1 MGMPQNKGV
10 MMQVDPASMAMQ
22 LVAIER
28 QNMDKLLKKQMD
40 SIKGQQSAISTLT
53 TKLSTFQTMLKDLNK
68 ASNLQAQKATM
79 SQEGLMTVTSN
90 GKASSGQYN
99 FFVEQLAQSHQV
111 GLSLN
116 SETTPLPTDGV
127 FSLTVKGK
135 SVDIDLASLPAG
147 ATVKD
152 LVSHINNAKDNP
164 GVKATLVRTDGKV
177 NMVLTSKDSGEE
189 NAITVNYSGDASSS
203 LGVAVANKTE
213 ITKAQDARL
222 QMGGNNPLTI
232 TSASNKIENVV
243 DGLTLQLTKAQ
254 KSGDAP
260 LQVTVEQDK
269 EAVTGSLKKF
279 VDSYNELVDELAKM
293 TSSDPKAPGAL
304 SSDSGVRSLKS
315 ALANSVRDL
324 PNGLSLSSLG
334 IKTDKTGKLS
344 FSETD
349 FNKALEKDPEL
360 LGKALMGDDGLL
372 KRMSNSLDP
381 YTKRDGALKG
391 RKSGLEAS
399 EKRVN
404 ERMEALDR
412 RMNSAYKRYLNQFT
426 TMNQMMQTM
435 GAL

>member
-1 MGMPQNKGV
+1 

-111 GLSLN
+111 GLSLD
-116 SETTPLPTDGV
+116 SETAPLPADGI

-135 SVDIDLASLPAG
+135 TLDIDLATLPAG
-147 ATVKD
+147 STVKD

-203 LGVAVANKTE
+203 LGTAIANKSE
-213 ITKAQDARL
+213 ITKAQNAKL

-279 VDSYNELVDELAKM
+279 TDSYNELIDELAKM
-293 TSSDPKAPGAL
+293 MSSDPKAPGAL

-360 LGKALMGDDGLL
+360 LGKALMGDDGML

>member
-1 MGMPQNKGV
+1 
-10 MMQVDPASMAMQ
+10 MMQIDPASMAMQ

-53 TKLSTFQTMLKDLNK
+53 TKLSSFQTMLKDLNK

-79 SQEGLMTVTSN
+79 SQEGFMTVTSN

-99 FFVEQLAQSHQV
+99 FFVKQLAQSHQV
-111 GLSLN
+111 GLSLD
-116 SETTPLPTDGV
+116 SETAPLPADGV

-177 NMVLTSKDSGEE
+177 NMVLTSKESGKE
-189 NAITVNYSGDASSS
+189 NAITVNYSGDLNSS
-203 LGVAVANKTE
+203 LGIAVTNKSE
-213 ITKAQDARL
+213 ITKAQDAEL

-315 ALANSVRDL
+315 MLANSVRDL

-344 FSETD
+344 FNETD

-372 KRMSNSLDP
+372 KRMSDSLDP

-435 GAL
+435 GNL

>member
-1 MGMPQNKGV
+1 
-10 MMQVDPASMAMQ
+10 MQVDPASMAMQ

-79 SQEGLMTVTSN
+79 SQEGFMTVTSN

-111 GLSLN
+111 GLSLD
-116 SETTPLPTDGV
+116 SETVPLPADGI

-135 SVDIDLASLPAG
+135 TLDIDLATLPAG
-147 ATVKD
+147 STVKD

-203 LGVAVANKTE
+203 LGTAIANKSE
-213 ITKAQDARL
+213 ITKAQNARL

-243 DGLTLQLTKAQ
+243 DGLTLQLTKSQ

-279 VDSYNELVDELAKM
+279 TDSYNELIDELAKM
-293 TSSDPKAPGAL
+293 MSSDPKAPGAL

-315 ALANSVRDL
+315 VLSNSVREL

-344 FSETD
+344 FNETD

-372 KRMSNSLDP
+372 KRMSTSLDP

>member
-1 MGMPQNKGV
+1 
-10 MMQVDPASMAMQ
+10 MQIDPAATAMQ

-28 QNMDKLLKKQMD
+28 KNMDALLKKQMD
-40 SIKGQQSAISTLT
+40 GIKGQQSALSTLN

-79 SQEGLMTVTSN
+79 SQDGVMTVTSN

-111 GLSLN
+111 GLSLD
-116 SETTPLPTDGV
+116 SETAPLPADGV

-135 SVDIDLASLPAG
+135 TIDIDLATLPAG
-147 ATVKD
+147 STVKD
-152 LVSHINNAKDNP
+152 LVSKINDAKDNP

-177 NMVLTSKDSGEE
+177 NMVLTSKDSGLE
-189 NAITVNYSGDASSS
+189 NAISVNYSGDATNS
-203 LGVAVANKTE
+203 LGAAISGKTD

-222 QMGGNNPLTI
+222 RMGGDNPLTI

-260 LQVTVEQDK
+260 LLVNIEQDK

-315 ALANSVRDL
+315 VLSNSVRDL

-334 IKTDKTGKLS
+334 IKTDKAGKLS

-349 FNKALEKDPEL
+349 FNKALDKDPEL
-360 LGKALMGDDGLL
+360 LGKALLGDDGLL
-372 KRMSNSLDP
+372 KRMSDSLDP

-391 RKSGLEAS
+391 RKTGLEAS
-399 EKRVN
+399 EKRVK
-404 ERMEALDR
+404 ERMDALDR
-412 RMNSAYKRYLNQFT
+412 RMDSAYKRYLNQFS
-426 TMNQMMQTM
+426 TMNQMLQTM

>member
-1 MGMPQNKGV
+1 MPQNKGV
-10 MMQVDPASMAMQ
+10 VMQVDPASMAMQ

-79 SQEGLMTVTSN
+79 SQEGFMTVTSN

-111 GLSLN
+111 GLSLD
-116 SETTPLPTDGV
+116 SETVPLPADGI

-135 SVDIDLASLPAG
+135 TLDIDLATLPAG
-147 ATVKD
+147 STVKD

-203 LGVAVANKTE
+203 LGTAIANKSE
-213 ITKAQDARL
+213 ITKAQNARL

-243 DGLTLQLTKAQ
+243 DGLTLQLTKSQ

-279 VDSYNELVDELAKM
+279 TDSYNELIDELAKM
-293 TSSDPKAPGAL
+293 MSSDPKAPGAL

-315 ALANSVRDL
+315 VLSNSVREL

-344 FSETD
+344 FNETD

-372 KRMSNSLDP
+372 KRMSTSLDP

>member
-1 MGMPQNKGV
+1 
-10 MMQVDPASMAMQ
+10 MMQIDPASMAMQ

-40 SIKGQQSAISTLT
+40 SIKGQQSAISSLT
-53 TKLSTFQTMLKDLNK
+53 TKLSSFQTMLKDLNK

-79 SQEGLMTVTSN
+79 SQEGFMTVTSN

-99 FFVEQLAQSHQV
+99 FFVKQLAQSHQV
-111 GLSLN
+111 GLSLD
-116 SETTPLPTDGV
+116 SETAPLPADGV

-177 NMVLTSKDSGEE
+177 NMVLTSKDSGKE
-189 NAITVNYSGDASSS
+189 NAITVSYSGDLNSS
-203 LGVAVANKTE
+203 LGIAVTNKSE
-213 ITKAQDARL
+213 ITKAQDAEL

-315 ALANSVRDL
+315 MLANSVRDL

-344 FSETD
+344 FNETD

-372 KRMSNSLDP
+372 KRMSDSLDP

-435 GAL
+435 GNL

>member
-1 MGMPQNKGV
+1 
-10 MMQVDPASMAMQ
+10 MMQIDPASMAMQ

-53 TKLSTFQTMLKDLNK
+53 TKLSSFQTMLKDLNK

-79 SQEGLMTVTSN
+79 SQEGFMTVTSN

-99 FFVEQLAQSHQV
+99 FFVKQLAQSHQV
-111 GLSLN
+111 GLSLD
-116 SETTPLPTDGV
+116 SETAPLPADGV

-177 NMVLTSKDSGEE
+177 NMVLTSKESGEE
-189 NAITVNYSGDASSS
+189 NAITVKYSGDAGSS
-203 LGVAVANKTE
+203 LGTAVAKQSE
-213 ITKAQDARL
+213 ITKAQDAKL

-315 ALANSVRDL
+315 MLANSVRDL

-344 FSETD
+344 FNETD

-372 KRMSNSLDP
+372 KRMSDSLDP

-435 GAL
+435 GNL

>member
-1 MGMPQNKGV
+1 
-10 MMQVDPASMAMQ
+10 MMQIDPASMAMQ

-40 SIKGQQSAISTLT
+40 SIKAQQSAISTLT
-53 TKLSTFQTMLKDLNK
+53 TKLSSFQTMLKDLNK

-111 GLSLN
+111 GLSLD
-116 SETTPLPTDGV
+116 SETAPLPADGV

-177 NMVLTSKDSGEE
+177 NMVLTSKESGEE
-189 NAITVNYSGDASSS
+189 NAITVKYSGDAGSS
-203 LGVAVANKTE
+203 LGTAVAKQSE
-213 ITKAQDARL
+213 ITKAQDAKL

-315 ALANSVRDL
+315 MLANSVRDL

-344 FSETD
+344 FNETD

-372 KRMSNSLDP
+372 KRMSDSLDP

-435 GAL
+435 GNL

>member
-1 MGMPQNKGV
+1 
-10 MMQVDPASMAMQ
+10 MQVDPANMAMQ

-40 SIKGQQSAISTLT
+40 SLKGQQSAISALN
-53 TKLSTFQTMLKDLNK
+53 TKLSSFQTMLKDLNK
-68 ASNLQAQKATM
+68 ASNLQAQKADM
-79 SQEGLMTVTSN
+79 SQEGIMTVTSN
-90 GKASSGQYN
+90 GKASSGQYS
-99 FFVEQLAQSHQV
+99 FLVKQLAQSHQV
-111 GLSLN
+111 GLSLD
-116 SETTPLPTDGV
+116 SETDPLPADGV

-135 SVDIDLASLPAG
+135 TLEIDLATLPAG
-147 ATVKD
+147 STVKD
-152 LVSHINNAKDNP
+152 LVSHINGAKDNP

-189 NAITVNYSGDASSS
+189 NSITLNYSGDALSS
-203 LGVAVANKTE
+203 LGGAVANPRE
-213 ITKAQDARL
+213 ITKAQDAIL
-222 QMGGNNPLTI
+222 KMGGNDPLTI

-254 KSGDAP
+254 KNDDAP
-260 LQVTVEQDK
+260 LLVTVAQDQ

-279 VDSYNELVDELAKM
+279 VDSYNELIDELAKM
-293 TSSDPKAPGAL
+293 TSSDPKSPGAL

-315 ALANSVRDL
+315 MLSNSVRDL

-344 FSETD
+344 FNETD

-372 KRMSNSLDP
+372 KRMSDSLDP

-391 RKSGLEAS
+391 RKSGLEAG

-412 RMNSAYKRYLNQFT
+412 RMDSAYKRYLNQFT
-426 TMNQMMQTM
+426 IMNQMMQTM
-435 GAL
+435 GSL

>member
-1 MGMPQNKGV
+1 

-116 SETTPLPTDGV
+116 SENTPLPTDGV

-279 VDSYNELVDELAKM
+279 VDSYNELIDELAKM

>member
-1 MGMPQNKGV
+1 
-10 MMQVDPASMAMQ
+10 MQIDPASMAMQ

-28 QNMDKLLKKQMD
+28 KNMDKLLKKQMD

-53 TKLSTFQTMLKDLNK
+53 TKLSSFQTMLKDLNK

-79 SQEGLMTVTSN
+79 SQEGIMTVTSN

-111 GLSLN
+111 GLSLD
-116 SETTPLPTDGV
+116 SETAPLPADGV

-177 NMVLTSKDSGEE
+177 NMVLTSKESGKE
-189 NAITVNYSGDASSS
+189 NAITVKYSGDAGSS
-203 LGVAVANKTE
+203 LGTAVAKQSE
-213 ITKAQDARL
+213 ITKAQDAKL

-315 ALANSVRDL
+315 MLANSVRDL

-344 FSETD
+344 FNETD

-372 KRMSNSLDP
+372 KRMSDSLDP

-435 GAL
+435 GNL

>member
-1 MGMPQNKGV
+1 
-10 MMQVDPASMAMQ
+10 MQVDPASMAMQ

-28 QNMDKLLKKQMD
+28 QNMDKLLKKQLD
-40 SIKGQQSAISTLT
+40 SVKGQQSAISTLN
-53 TKLSTFQTMLKDLNK
+53 TKLSSFQTMLKDLNK
-68 ASNLQAQKATM
+68 ATNLQAQKATM
-79 SQEGLMTVTSN
+79 SQDGLMTVTSN

-111 GLSLN
+111 GLKLDSD
-116 SETTPLPTDGV
+116 TTPLPADGV

-135 SVDIDLASLPAG
+135 TIDIDLATLPAG
-147 ATVKD
+147 ATAKD
-152 LVSHINNAKDNP
+152 LVSQINNAKDNP
-164 GVKATLVRTDGKV
+164 GVKATLVRTDGKIS
-177 NMVLTSKDSGEE
+177 MVLTSKDSGVE
-189 NAITVNYSGDASSS
+189 NAITLNYSGDATNA
-203 LGVAVANKTE
+203 LGAAVAGKTD
-213 ITKAQDARL
+213 ITQAQDAKLR
-222 QMGGNNPLTI
+222 MGGDNPLTI

-243 DGLTLQLTKAQ
+243 DGLTFQLTKVQ
-254 KSGDAP
+254 KAGDAP
-260 LQVTVEQDK
+260 LLVTVDQDK

-315 ALANSVRDL
+315 MLSRSVRDL
-324 PNGLSLSSLG
+324 PNDLSLGSLG

-344 FSETD
+344 FNETD

-372 KRMSNSLDP
+372 KRMGDSLDP

-412 RMNSAYKRYLNQFT
+412 RMDSAYKLS
-426 TMNQMMQTM
+426 
-435 GAL
+435 LIHI

>member
-1 MGMPQNKGV
+1 
-10 MMQVDPASMAMQ
+10 MMQIDPASMAMQ

-40 SIKGQQSAISTLT
+40 SIKGQQSAISSLT
-53 TKLSTFQTMLKDLNK
+53 TKLSSFQTMLKDLNK

-79 SQEGLMTVTSN
+79 SQEGFMTVTSN

-99 FFVEQLAQSHQV
+99 FFVKQLAQSHQV
-111 GLSLN
+111 GLSLD
-116 SETTPLPTDGV
+116 SETAPLPADGV

-177 NMVLTSKDSGEE
+177 NMVLTSKDSGKE
-189 NAITVNYSGDASSS
+189 NAITVSYSGDLNSS
-203 LGVAVANKTE
+203 LGIAVTNKSE
-213 ITKAQDARL
+213 ITKAQDAEL

-293 TSSDPKAPGAL
+293 TSSDPKAPGSL

-315 ALANSVRDL
+315 MLANSVRDL

-344 FSETD
+344 FNETD

-372 KRMSNSLDP
+372 KRMSDSLDP

-435 GAL
+435 GNL

>member
-1 MGMPQNKGV
+1 
-10 MMQVDPASMAMQ
+10 MQIDPASMAMQ

-40 SIKGQQSAISTLT
+40 NIKGQQSAISTLT
-53 TKLSTFQTMLKDLNK
+53 TKLSSFQTMLKDLNK

-111 GLSLN
+111 GLSLD
-116 SETTPLPTDGV
+116 SETAPLPADGI

-135 SVDIDLASLPAG
+135 TLDIDLATLPAG
-147 ATVKD
+147 STVKD

-203 LGVAVANKTE
+203 LGTAIANKSE
-213 ITKAQDARL
+213 ITKAQNAKL

-279 VDSYNELVDELAKM
+279 TDSYNELIDELAKM
-293 TSSDPKAPGAL
+293 MSSDPKAPGAL

-315 ALANSVRDL
+315 VLSNSVRDL

-349 FNKALEKDPEL
+349 FNKSLEKDPEL

>member
-1 MGMPQNKGV
+1 
-10 MMQVDPASMAMQ
+10 MQIDPAATAMQ

-28 QNMDKLLKKQMD
+28 KNMDALLKKQMD
-40 SIKGQQSAISTLT
+40 GIKGQQSALSTLN

-79 SQEGLMTVTSN
+79 SQDGIMTVTSN

-111 GLSLN
+111 GLSLD
-116 SETTPLPTDGV
+116 SETAPLPADGV

-135 SVDIDLASLPAG
+135 TIDIDLTTLPAG
-147 ATVKD
+147 STVKD
-152 LVSHINNAKDNP
+152 LVSKINDAKDNP

-177 NMVLTSKDSGEE
+177 NMVLTSKDSGLE
-189 NAITVNYSGDASSS
+189 NAISVNYSGDATNS
-203 LGVAVANKTE
+203 LGAAISGKTD

-222 QMGGNNPLTI
+222 RMGGDNPLTI

-260 LQVTVEQDK
+260 LLVNIEQDK

-279 VDSYNELVDELAKM
+279 VESYNELVDELAKM

-315 ALANSVRDL
+315 VLSNSVRDL

-334 IKTDKTGKLS
+334 IKTDKAGKLS

-349 FNKALEKDPEL
+349 FNKALDKDPEL
-360 LGKALMGDDGLL
+360 LGKALLGDDGLL
-372 KRMSNSLDP
+372 KRMSDSLDP

-391 RKSGLEAS
+391 RKTGLEAS
-399 EKRVN
+399 EKRIK
-404 ERMEALDR
+404 ERMDALDR
-412 RMNSAYKRYLNQFT
+412 RMDSAYKRYLNQFS
-426 TMNQMMQTM
+426 TMNQMLQTM

>member
-1 MGMPQNKGV
+1 
-10 MMQVDPASMAMQ
+10 MQIDPASMAMQ

-53 TKLSTFQTMLKDLNK
+53 TKLSSFQTMLKDLNK

-99 FFVEQLAQSHQV
+99 FFVKQLAQSHQV
-111 GLSLN
+111 GLSLD
-116 SETTPLPTDGV
+116 SETAPLPADGV

-177 NMVLTSKDSGEE
+177 NMVLTSKESGKE
-189 NAITVNYSGDASSS
+189 NAITVSYSGDLNSS
-203 LGVAVANKTE
+203 LGIAVTNKSE
-213 ITKAQDARL
+213 ITKAQDAEL

-344 FSETD
+344 FNETD
-349 FNKALEKDPEL
+349 FNKALEKEPEL

-372 KRMSNSLDP
+372 KRMSDSLDP

-435 GAL
+435 GNL

>member
-1 MGMPQNKGV
+1 
-10 MMQVDPASMAMQ
+10 MQIDPAATAMQ

-28 QNMDKLLKKQMD
+28 KNMDALLKKQMD
-40 SIKGQQSAISTLT
+40 GIKGQQSALSTLN

-79 SQEGLMTVTSN
+79 SQDGVMTVTSN

-111 GLSLN
+111 GLSLD
-116 SETTPLPTDGV
+116 SETAPLPADGV

-135 SVDIDLASLPAG
+135 TIDIDLATLPAG
-147 ATVKD
+147 STVKD
-152 LVSHINNAKDNP
+152 LVSKINDAKDNP

-177 NMVLTSKDSGEE
+177 NMVLSSKDSGLE
-189 NAITVNYSGDASSS
+189 NAISVNYSGDATNS
-203 LGVAVANKTE
+203 LGAAISGKTD

-222 QMGGNNPLTI
+222 RMGGDNPLTI

-260 LQVTVEQDK
+260 LLVNIEQDK

-315 ALANSVRDL
+315 VLSNSVRDL

-334 IKTDKTGKLS
+334 IKTDKAGKLS

-349 FNKALEKDPEL
+349 FNKALDKDPEL
-360 LGKALMGDDGLL
+360 LGKALLGDDGLL
-372 KRMSNSLDP
+372 KRMSDSLDP

-391 RKSGLEAS
+391 RKTGLEAS
-399 EKRVN
+399 EKRIK
-404 ERMEALDR
+404 ERMDALDR
-412 RMNSAYKRYLNQFT
+412 RMDSAYKRYLNQFS
-426 TMNQMMQTM
+426 TMNQMLQTM

>member
-1 MGMPQNKGV
+1 
-10 MMQVDPASMAMQ
+10 MQIDPASMAMQ

-53 TKLSTFQTMLKDLNK
+53 TKLSSFQTMLKDLNK
-68 ASNLQAQKATM
+68 ASNLQAQKAVM
-79 SQEGLMTVTSN
+79 SQEGIMTVTSN

-99 FFVEQLAQSHQV
+99 FFVKQLAQSHQV
-111 GLSLN
+111 GLSLD
-116 SETTPLPTDGV
+116 SETTPLPADGV
-127 FSLTVKGK
+127 FSLTVKDK

-147 ATVKD
+147 ATMKD

-177 NMVLTSKDSGEE
+177 NMVLTSKDSGKE
-189 NAITVNYSGDASSS
+189 NAITVKYSGDASSS
-203 LGVAVANKTE
+203 LGTAVAKQSE
-213 ITKAQDARL
+213 ITKAQDAEL

-344 FSETD
+344 FNETD

-372 KRMSNSLDP
+372 KRMSDSLDP

-435 GAL
+435 GNL

>member
-1 MGMPQNKGV
+1 
-10 MMQVDPASMAMQ
+10 MQIDPAATAMQ

-28 QNMDKLLKKQMD
+28 KNMDALLKKQMD
-40 SIKGQQSAISTLT
+40 GIKGQQSALSTLN

-79 SQEGLMTVTSN
+79 SQDGVMTVTSN

-111 GLSLN
+111 GLSLD
-116 SETTPLPTDGV
+116 SETAPLPADGV

-135 SVDIDLASLPAG
+135 TIDIDLATLPAG
-147 ATVKD
+147 STVKD
-152 LVSHINNAKDNP
+152 LVSKINDAKDNP

-177 NMVLTSKDSGEE
+177 NMVLSSKDSGLE
-189 NAITVNYSGDASSS
+189 NAISVNYSGDATNS
-203 LGVAVANKTE
+203 LGAAINGKTD

-222 QMGGNNPLTI
+222 RMGGDNPLTI

-260 LQVTVEQDK
+260 LLVNIEQDK

-279 VDSYNELVDELAKM
+279 VESYNELVDELAKM

-315 ALANSVRDL
+315 VLSNSVRDL

-334 IKTDKTGKLS
+334 IKTDKAGKLS
-344 FSETD
+344 FSDTD
-349 FNKALEKDPEL
+349 FNKALDKDPEL
-360 LGKALMGDDGLL
+360 LGKALLGDDGLL
-372 KRMSNSLDP
+372 KRMSDSLDP

-391 RKSGLEAS
+391 RKTGLEAS
-399 EKRVN
+399 EKRIK
-404 ERMEALDR
+404 ERMDALDR
-412 RMNSAYKRYLNQFT
+412 RMDSAYKRYLNQFS
-426 TMNQMMQTM
+426 TMNQMLQTM

>member
-1 MGMPQNKGV
+1 
-10 MMQVDPASMAMQ
+10 MQIDPAATAMQ

-28 QNMDKLLKKQMD
+28 KNMDALLKKQMD
-40 SIKGQQSAISTLT
+40 GIKGQQSAISTLN

-79 SQEGLMTVTSN
+79 SQDGVMTVTSN

-111 GLSLN
+111 GFSLD
-116 SETTPLPTDGV
+116 SETASLPADGV

-135 SVDIDLASLPAG
+135 TIDIDLATLPAG
-147 ATVKD
+147 STVKD
-152 LVSHINNAKDNP
+152 LVSKINDAKDNP

-177 NMVLTSKDSGEE
+177 NMVLTSKDSGLE
-189 NAITVNYSGDASSS
+189 NAISVNYSGDATNS
-203 LGVAVANKTE
+203 LGAAISGKTD

-222 QMGGNNPLTI
+222 RMGGDNPLTI

-260 LQVTVEQDK
+260 LLVNIEQDK

-315 ALANSVRDL
+315 VLSNSVRDL

-334 IKTDKTGKLS
+334 IKTDKAGKLS

-349 FNKALEKDPEL
+349 FNKALDKDPEL
-360 LGKALMGDDGLL
+360 LGKALLGDDGLL
-372 KRMSNSLDP
+372 KRMSDSLDP

-391 RKSGLEAS
+391 RKTGLEAS
-399 EKRVN
+399 EKRIK
-404 ERMEALDR
+404 ERMDALDR
-412 RMNSAYKRYLNQFT
+412 RMDSAYKRYLNQFS
-426 TMNQMMQTM
+426 TMNQMLQTM